1 MIFSNKNDAPS
12 VEKKVNTLAPAFSYP
27 RVKRQGKSIYT
38 EDASFYENTLDTD
51 LEDDFTEVEPP
62 LDLRVEAPPLNL
74 STENSELFIKPKVQ
88 HSPIFVLEDELDE
101 SPDPIQPLFLQ
112 DANPTFEQASSFLDA
127 SAIETKTD
135 FSATTQEADPYSLDE
150 AIAKLVGFEKN
161 VSPEVPDEMPP
172 TVLSEM
178 PSQFS
183 SEPLSQSG
191 NEAPFSVPNTFIERE
206 VEPGAKT
213 VLTQDVE
220 GTFAQMGFDNE
231 PLTTPH
237 VTKPAPEK
245 RSPKEER
252 SFQDRTLAF
261 EDDEHYYN
269 PLAIGEVLPSY
280 NLAQTPVE
288 TTTLD
293 VFEDLYEADIDLQ
306 ESFAVAQ
313 KSTEALETL
322 FSPSLVTPAV
332 VETPALVSNAI
343 ETAPLVEQATGVEAF
358 ELEEVDPQESRW
370 TLLEE
375 EIPFAYS
382 SAEEPPSFN
391 EPAPYEHS
399 TVALNH
405 ELDASLNASLED
417 VFLVDDQAEEFSETF
432 DLPSL
437 TVPSE
442 APSNENPFDFSLF
455 LQDNPEA
462 DSPIVFQQSTDEE
475 RAIMASQPFLA
486 SEEADSSTEM
496 FEAVQ
501 PLDFSIQNQWTVE
514 DEDDLHLNV
523 EPFVS
528 FQEEPNVLLEEERV
542 ANSSENQAEPVTA
555 DFEVV
560 SNKDPE
566 QDAPADSLPNDLA
579 IGRISEDDGYEHSTV
594 ALNHELDASLNAS
607 LEDVFLV
614 DDQAEEFSETF
625 DLPSLTVPSE
635 APSNENPF
643 DFSLFLQDNPEAD
656 SPIVFQQSTDEERAI
671 MASQPFLASEE
682 ADSSTEMFEAVQ
694 PLDFSIQNQ
703 WTVEDEDDL
712 HLNVEPFV
720 SFQEEPNVLLEE
732 ERVANSSENQ
742 AEPVTADFEVVSN
755 KDPEQDAPADSLPN
769 DLAIGRISEDD
780 GNEENDLLERLLR
793 EAHSEETSVLDLSF
807 QDLRQLEEGEDPI
820 SSPDASSYSYFSVE
834 SDNVEEESTAFLD
847 TGVFITLE
855 GLENDTAHESI
866 SMNLTPIPATPKS
879 DSTPQL
885 VHSMNAEDSDELD
898 AFLEVPKASEATL
911 GKYATLALEDL
922 EVLVSQPFPCG
933 ESHLYLVHVNSVYAI
948 IALKHHKYVLLQAFS
963 SLPEGVELTGSTD
976 APQVQ
981 GDTLQLTWNA
991 SSFHEHIFDLQFG
1004 SWHALIVEDA
1014 TRINVL

>member
-27 RVKRQGKSIYT
+27 KVKHQGKSIYT
-38 EDASFYENTLDTD
+38 EDASFDENTLDTD
-51 LEDDFTEVEPP
+51 LEDDFIEVEPP

-74 STENSELFIKPKVQ
+74 STENLELFIKPKVQ

-135 FSATTQEADPYSLDE
+135 FPATTQEADPYSLDE

-161 VSPEVPDEMPP
+161 VSPDVPDEMPP
-172 TVLSEM
+172 KALSEM

-183 SEPLSQSG
+183 SEPLSQG
-191 NEAPFSVPNTFIERE
+191 GHEAPFSVPNTFIELE
-206 VEPGAKT
+206 VEPSPKT

-343 ETAPLVEQATGVEAF
+343 EKAPLVEQATGVEAF

-486 SEEADSSTEM
+486 SEEADSSTE
-496 FEAVQ
+496 
-501 PLDFSIQNQWTVE
+501 L
-514 DEDDLHLNV
+514 
-523 EPFVS
+523 
-528 FQEEPNVLLEEERV
+528 
-542 ANSSENQAEPVTA
+542 
-555 DFEVV
+555 
-560 SNKDPE
+560 
-566 QDAPADSLPNDLA
+566 
-579 IGRISEDDGYEHSTV
+579 
-594 ALNHELDASLNAS
+594 
-607 LEDVFLV
+607 
-614 DDQAEEFSETF
+614 
-625 DLPSLTVPSE
+625 
-635 APSNENPF
+635 
-643 DFSLFLQDNPEAD
+643 
-656 SPIVFQQSTDEERAI
+656 
-671 MASQPFLASEE
+671 
-682 ADSSTEMFEAVQ
+682 FEAVQ

-847 TGVFITLE
+847 TSVFFTLE

-933 ESHLYLVHVNSVYAI
+933 ESHLYLIHVNSVYAI
-948 IALKHHKYVLLQAFS
+948 VALKHHHYTLLQAFS
-963 SLPEGVELTGSTD
+963 SLPEGVKLTESED

>member
-579 IGRISEDDGYEHSTV
+579 IGRISEDDGYE
-594 ALNHELDASLNAS
+594 
-607 LEDVFLV
+607 
-614 DDQAEEFSETF
+614 
-625 DLPSLTVPSE
+625 
-635 APSNENPF
+635 
-643 DFSLFLQDNPEAD
+643 
-656 SPIVFQQSTDEERAI
+656 
-671 MASQPFLASEE
+671 
-682 ADSSTEMFEAVQ
+682 
-694 PLDFSIQNQ
+694 
-703 WTVEDEDDL
+703 
-712 HLNVEPFV
+712 
-720 SFQEEPNVLLEE
+720 
-732 ERVANSSENQ
+732 
-742 AEPVTADFEVVSN
+742 
-755 KDPEQDAPADSLPN
+755 
-769 DLAIGRISEDD
+769 
-780 GNEENDLLERLLR
+780 ENDLLERLLR